1 MELTPNDM
9 KKLCLVRPRV
19 ATPKTTNKPHIFLHS
34 LEQSKEAKQ
43 RKRDR
48 WRRGASSLL
57 PPPSPGGGPLGPS
70 PTLLSSRSLTR
81 PRASRPPSSKAYDY
95 RIVDHTV
102 ICHAA
107 AVASP
112 FLRLGTLLCGSRSQS
127 HRRADATPEE
137 NRLGSRRA
145 RANGRRTSSVS
156 GGTHSARPRG
166 MVELSPQIPNRIERR
181 PIRTARH
188 HETKSNALNME
199 YDTTILGRRCLSVNL
214 AMAEE

>member
-19 ATPKTTNKPHIFLHS
+19 ATTKTTNKPHIFLHS

-57 PPPSPGGGPLGPS
+57 RSSPSFARRRPTRSIAHS
-70 PTLLSSRSLTR
+70 PLLSSRSLTR

-107 AVASP
+107 AVALPS
-112 FLRLGTLLCGSRSQS
+112 FLRLGTPLRGSRSQS
-127 HRRADATPEE
+127 HRQADATPEE

-156 GGTHSARPRG
+156 GGTHR
-166 MVELSPQIPNRIERR
+166 VEWSNYRHKFLTGSSGGRFELHVITRPNRTRL
-181 PIRTARH
+181 TW
-188 HETKSNALNME
+188 N
-199 YDTTILGRRCLSVNL
+199 TTRQSWDAAASR
-214 AMAEE
+214 

>member
-19 ATPKTTNKPHIFLHS
+19 ATTKTTNKPHIFLHS

-57 PPPSPGGGPLGPS
+57 RSSPSFARRRPTRSIAHS
-70 PTLLSSRSLTR
+70 PLLSSRSLTR

-107 AVASP
+107 AVALPSSVLARRCAGAGAKATDEQTP
-112 FLRLGTLLCGSRSQS
+112 RQKKIVWAVGERARTDIIRLGRDSPC
-127 HRRADATPEE
+127 
-137 NRLGSRRA
+137 
-145 RANGRRTSSVS
+145 
-156 GGTHSARPRG
+156 G

-199 YDTTILGRRCLSVNL
+199 HDTTILGRRCLSVNL
-214 AMAEE
+214 AMVEE

>member
-19 ATPKTTNKPHIFLHS
+19 ATTKTTNKPHIFLHS

-70 PTLLSSRSLTR
+70 PTLRLLSSRSLTR

-107 AVASP
+107 AVALP
-112 FLRLGTLLCGSRSQS
+112 
-127 HRRADATPEE
+127 
-137 NRLGSRRA
+137 
-145 RANGRRTSSVS
+145 SSVLARRCAGAGAKATDKQTPRQKKIVWAVGERGRTDDGHHPSREGLTRRGRVEWSNYRHKFLTGSS
-156 GGTHSARPRG
+156 GGRF
-166 MVELSPQIPNRIERR
+166 ELHVITRPNRTRL
-181 PIRTARH
+181 TW
-188 HETKSNALNME
+188 N
-199 YDTTILGRRCLSVNL
+199 TTRQS
-214 AMAEE
+214 

>member
-1 MELTPNDM
+1 MEERSIFPSSPSFARR
-9 KKLCLVRPRV
+9 RPTRSI
-19 ATPKTTNKPHIFLHS
+19 AHS
-34 LEQSKEAKQ
+34 P
-43 RKRDR
+43 
-48 WRRGASSLL
+48 SLA
-57 PPPSPGGGPLGPS
+57 
-70 PTLLSSRSLTR
+70 RSLTH
-81 PRASRPPSSKAYDY
+81 PRASPPGLPRPPSSKAYDY

-156 GGTHSARPRG
+156 GGTHR
-166 MVELSPQIPNRIERR
+166 VEWSNYRHKFLTGSSDGRFELHVITRPNRTRL
-181 PIRTARH
+181 TW
-188 HETKSNALNME
+188 N
-199 YDTTILGRRCLSVNL
+199 TTRQS
-214 AMAEE
+214 

>member
-1 MELTPNDM
+1 MEERSIFPSSPSFARR
-9 KKLCLVRPRV
+9 RPTRSI
-19 ATPKTTNKPHIFLHS
+19 AHS
-34 LEQSKEAKQ
+34 
-43 RKRDR
+43 
-48 WRRGASSLL
+48 
-57 PPPSPGGGPLGPS
+57 P
-70 PTLLSSRSLTR
+70 LLSSRSLTR

-107 AVASP
+107 AVALPS
-112 FLRLGTLLCGSRSQS
+112 FLRLGTPLRGSRSQS

-199 YDTTILGRRCLSVNL
+199 HDTTILGRCCLSVNL
-214 AMAEE
+214 AMVKE

>member
-19 ATPKTTNKPHIFLHS
+19 ATTKTTNKPHIFLHS

-107 AVASP
+107 AVALPS
-112 FLRLGTLLCGSRSQS
+112 FLRLGTPLRGSRSQS

-156 GGTHSARPRG
+156 GGTHR
-166 MVELSPQIPNRIERR
+166 VEWSNYRHKFLTGSSDGRFELHVITRPNRTRLTWNTTRR
-181 PIRTARH
+181 SWDAAASR
-188 HETKSNALNME
+188 
-199 YDTTILGRRCLSVNL
+199 
-214 AMAEE
+214 